1 MILLGALAV
10 WTPAMGQSS
19 PCTVGVQSP
28 ASGYWSWTPGS
39 TVKVYVVKAR
49 FRETELPFLLAPLTS
64 WNSVSVVTGSGV
76 SFEYKGTTKTRR
88 YCENCLTIER
98 DKVFDQSKR
107 HLTELR
113 LYSVVGSSN
122 FIAWATIVVDP
133 LLTSPRSLTNAVAH
147 ELGHSFGLTDCYSCR
162 GKSSVMMQFKGV
174 NVPNEMDGPT
184 ACDVARVKAA
194 YQSFTARSRQAV
206 KAKKD
211 VDGGEEPVDDD
222 TPIVVPRPQE

>member
-1 MILLGALAV
+1 LPV
-10 WTPAMGQSS
+10 
-19 PCTVGVQSP
+19 
-28 ASGYWSWTPGS
+28 SGYWSWTPGS
-39 TVKVYVVKAR
+39 TVKVYVVQAG

-76 SFEYKGTTKTRR
+76 SFEYKGTTKTRL

-98 DKVFDQSKR
+98 DRVFDKSKR

-113 LYSVVGSSN
+113 SYSVAGSSN

-133 LLTSPRSLTNAVAH
+133 LLTSPRTLTNAVAH
-147 ELGHSFGLTDCYSCR
+147 ELGHSFGLTDCYSCHD
-162 GKSSVMMQFKGV
+162 KSSVMMQFRAV

-184 ACDVARVKAA
+184 GCDVARVKAA
-194 YQSFTARSRQAV
+194 YQSLRARLRQAV
-206 KAKKD
+206 KAKKEID
-211 VDGGEEPVDDD
+211 EGEEPVEDD